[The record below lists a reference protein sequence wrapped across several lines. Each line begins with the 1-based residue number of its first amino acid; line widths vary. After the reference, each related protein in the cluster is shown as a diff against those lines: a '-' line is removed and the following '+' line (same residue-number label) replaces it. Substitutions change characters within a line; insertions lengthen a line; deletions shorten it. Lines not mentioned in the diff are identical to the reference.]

1 MPAKYSIFK
10 ALLSIFSPNIKTM
23 YQDPIDQLTMSQ
35 SRETAQA
42 TFMTKVYGWMTI
54 ALLITAFAAM
64 FTVSSPA
71 LIELIFGNKLVFY
84 GLIIGELLLVG
95 SLVLAVQ
102 KMSPMLAALVF
113 IGYSALNGLTLA
125 SIFLVYTAGSI
136 ALTFFITA
144 GTFAVMSIYGYTTK
158 ADLTR
163 IGNLAL
169 MALVGII
176 IASIANFFLQS
187 EMLYWIIS
195 YLGVAIFVGL
205 VAYDTQKIKNM
216 SASIDVNSSEGKRAS
231 LIGAL
236 TLYLDFINLFL
247 FLLRLFGSR
256 K

>member
-1 MPAKYSIFK
+1 
-10 ALLSIFSPNIKTM
+10 M

-64 FTVSSPA
+64 FAYITPTLND
-71 LIELIFGNKLVFY
+71 LISNKLVFY
-84 GLIIGELLLVG
+84 GLIIGELILVG

-102 KMSPMLAALVF
+102 KMSPMVAALVF

-136 ALTFFITA
+136 SLTFFITA

-169 MALVGII
+169 MALVGVI

>member
-1 MPAKYSIFK
+1 
-10 ALLSIFSPNIKTM
+10 M

-42 TFMTKVYGWMTI
+42 TFMTKVYGWMTV

-64 FTVSSPA
+64 FAYITPA
-71 LIELIFGNKLVFY
+71 LNDLISNKLVFY
-84 GLIIGELLLVG
+84 GLIIGELILVG

-102 KMSPMLAALVF
+102 KMSPMVAALVF

-125 SIFLVYTAGSI
+125 SIFLIYTTGSI
-136 ALTFFITA
+136 ALTFFITS

-169 MALVGII
+169 MALVGVI

-187 EMLYWIIS
+187 ETLYWIIS

-216 SASIDVNSSEGKRAS
+216 SDSIDVNSSEGKRAS

>member
-1 MPAKYSIFK
+1 
-10 ALLSIFSPNIKTM
+10 M
-23 YQDPIDQLTMSQ
+23 YKDPIDQLTMSQ

-54 ALLITAFAAM
+54 ALLITAFSAM
-64 FTVSSPA
+64 FTLSSPA
-71 LIELIFGNKLVFY
+71 LLELIFGNKLVFY

-102 KMSPMLAALVF
+102 KMSPTMAAIVF

-125 SIFLVYTAGSI
+125 SIFLIYTAGSI

-187 EMLYWIIS
+187 ETLYWIIS
-195 YLGVAIFVGL
+195 YIGVAVFVGL
-205 VAYDTQKIKNM
+205 VAYDTQKIKNL
-216 SASIDVNSSEGKRAS
+216 SDSIDVNSAEGKRAS

>member
-1 MPAKYSIFK
+1 
-10 ALLSIFSPNIKTM
+10 M
-23 YQDPIDQLTMSQ
+23 YKDPIDQLTMSQ

-54 ALLITAFAAM
+54 ALLITAFSAM
-64 FTVSSPA
+64 FTLSSPA
-71 LIELIFGNKLVFY
+71 LLELIFGNKLVFY

-102 KMSPMLAALVF
+102 KMSPTMAAIVF

-125 SIFLVYTAGSI
+125 SIFLIYTAGSI

-187 EMLYWIIS
+187 ETLYWIIS
-195 YLGVAIFVGL
+195 YIGVAVFVGL
-205 VAYDTQKIKNM
+205 VAYDTQKIKNL
-216 SASIDVNSSEGKRAS
+216 SDSIDVNSAELKRAS

>member
-1 MPAKYSIFK
+1 
-10 ALLSIFSPNIKTM
+10 M

-54 ALLITAFAAM
+54 ALLITAFAAIL
-64 FTVSSPA
+64 TVNFQP
-71 LIELIFGNKLVFY
+71 LNDLIFGNIFVLY
-84 GLIIGELLLVG
+84 GLIIGELILVG

-102 KMSPMLAALVF
+102 KMSPTMAALVF

-136 ALTFFITA
+136 SLTFFITA

-169 MALVGII
+169 MALVGVI

-187 EMLYWIIS
+187 EMLDWIIS
-195 YLGVAIFVGL
+195 YVGVAIFVGL

-216 SASIDVNSSEGKRAS
+216 SASIDVNSAEGKRAS

>member
-1 MPAKYSIFK
+1 
-10 ALLSIFSPNIKTM
+10 M

-35 SRETAQA
+35 SREATQA

-54 ALLITAFAAM
+54 AMLITAFAAL
-64 FTVSSPA
+64 FTVSSPT

-102 KMSPMLAALVF
+102 KMSPMVAALVF

-125 SIFLVYTAGSI
+125 SIFLVYTTGSI

-169 MALVGII
+169 MALVGIM
-176 IASIANFFLQS
+176 IASIANYFLQN
-187 EMLYWIIS
+187 ETLYWIIS

-216 SASIDVNSSEGKRAS
+216 SYSLDAASSDGKRAS
-231 LIGAL
+231 ILGAL

-247 FLLRLFGSR
+247 FLLRLFGR
-256 K
+256 RD

>member
-1 MPAKYSIFK
+1 
-10 ALLSIFSPNIKTM
+10 M
-23 YQDPIDQLTMSQ
+23 YKDPIDQLTMSQ

-54 ALLITAFAAM
+54 ALLITAFSSM
-64 FTVSSPA
+64 FTLSSPA
-71 LIELIFGNKLVFY
+71 LLELIFGNKLVFY

-102 KMSPMLAALVF
+102 KMSPTMAAIVF

-125 SIFLVYTAGSI
+125 SIFLIYTAGSI

-144 GTFAVMSIYGYTTK
+144 GTFAVMSIYGYITK

-187 EMLYWIIS
+187 ETLYWIIS
-195 YLGVAIFVGL
+195 YIGVAVFVGL
-205 VAYDTQKIKNM
+205 VAYDTQKIKNL
-216 SASIDVNSSEGKRAS
+216 SDSIDVNSAEGKRAS